1 MQTKY
6 FFNPF
11 NGFFLIC
18 AVFIVFPTFFSDHGA
33 KRYEVWKAIV
43 LNKAKKNNLIDS
55 SDRDLELLKIK
66 QKMVSKWL
74 SKKYRVA
81 ETAVEKIVEISHKAG
96 KKYELD
102 PNLIL
107 AIIAI
112 ESSFNPFAESGAGAQ
127 GLMQIMP
134 KFHQDKLNQFEEK
147 NPALS
152 YEINIMVGAQI
163 LKEYIVAH
171 SSLNIA
177 LLRYV
182 GVGVNGKSSYP
193 NKVLKLR
200 SRITAIT
207 KSIS

>member
-1 MQTKY
+1 MEIWI
-6 FFNPF
+6 N
-11 NGFFLIC
+11 I
-18 AVFIVFPTFFSDHGA
+18 FSS
-33 KRYEVWKAIV
+33 KAE
-43 LNKAKKNNLIDS
+43 KKNKINTS
-55 SDRDLELLKIK
+55 NRELELIKIK
-66 QKMVSKWL
+66 KKMVAKWL

-81 ETAVEKIVEISHKAG
+81 ETAVEKIVEISYEAA

-107 AIIAI
+107 SIIAI

-134 KFHQDKLNQFEEK
+134 KYHQEKLQRFDES

-163 LKEYIVAH
+163 LKEYLDVH
-171 SSLNIA
+171 SSLNTA

-182 GVGVNGKSSYP
+182 GVGAKGESLYP
-193 NKVLKLR
+193 QKVFRLR
-200 SRITAIT
+200 TRIEAIT
-207 KSIS
+207 KNIN

>member
-1 MQTKY
+1 MQIKN
-6 FFNPF
+6 FFYPSNVF
-11 NGFFLIC
+11 LFLI
-18 AVFIVFPTFFSDHGA
+18 FIFIGFSTFFSEYGL
-33 KRYEVWKAIV
+33 KRIETWVSI
-43 LNKAKKNNLIDS
+43 LTSSPEKKNKIDKS
-55 SDRDLELLKIK
+55 NRDEELSKIK
-66 QKMVSKWL
+66 KKMVSKWL

-81 ETAVEKIVEISHKAG
+81 ETAVVKIVEISHEAA

-134 KFHQDKLNQFEEK
+134 KYHQEKLQKFDEI

-163 LKEYIVAH
+163 LKEYLDAH
-171 SSLNIA
+171 SSLNTA

-182 GVGVNGKSSYP
+182 GVGANGKSSYP
-193 NKVLKLR
+193 QKVFRMR
-200 SRITAIT
+200 SRISSIT
-207 KSIS
+207 KNLN

>member
-1 MQTKY
+1 MKVKN
-6 FFNPF
+6 FFYPSNMVLF
-11 NGFFLIC
+11 FVCLIIGFSTFL
-18 AVFIVFPTFFSDHGA
+18 SEHGL
-33 KRYEVWKAIV
+33 KRIETWGNIITSTPK
-43 LNKAKKNNLIDS
+43 NKDKIDS
-55 SDRDLELLKIK
+55 INRDEELTKLKK
-66 QKMVSKWL
+66 RMVSKWL

-81 ETAVEKIVEISHKAG
+81 ETAVDKIVEISHLAA

-134 KFHQDKLNQFEEK
+134 KYHQEKLQKFDEI

-163 LKEYIVAH
+163 LKEYLDAH
-171 SSLNIA
+171 SSLNTA

-182 GVGVNGKSSYP
+182 GVGANGKSSYP
-193 NKVLKLR
+193 QKVFTMR
-200 SRITAIT
+200 SRISSIT
-207 KSIS
+207 KNIN

>member
-1 MQTKY
+1 MII
-6 FFNPF
+6 PR
-11 NGFFLIC
+11 
-18 AVFIVFPTFFSDHGA
+18 V
-33 KRYEVWKAIV
+33 
-43 LNKAKKNNLIDS
+43 
-55 SDRDLELLKIK
+55 
-66 QKMVSKWL
+66 VSKWL

-81 ETAVEKIVEISHKAG
+81 ETAVDKIVEISHLAA

-134 KFHQDKLNQFEEK
+134 KYHQEKLQKFDEI

-163 LKEYIVAH
+163 LKEYLDAH
-171 SSLNIA
+171 SSLNTA

-182 GVGVNGKSSYP
+182 GVGANGKSSYP
-193 NKVLKLR
+193 QKVFTMR
-200 SRITAIT
+200 SRISSIT
-207 KSIS
+207 KNIN